1 MSSSHAKVTVLL
13 LLFVIAFVA
22 LAISAPVAEEANAI
36 VEANN
41 GKLAASIGTDEATSL
56 VRHKRYGYGYGRRY
70 GGYGGWGGYGYGGW
84 GGGYGYRSC
93 YCGYG
98 GYGYGY
104 YGK

>member
-70 GGYGGWGGYGYGGW
+70 GGYGYGW